1 MSPSEPANT
10 GPATTGGHSMHNA
23 RHWVA
28 SGLLAI
34 AVAHTL
40 PKASARDEV
49 SAPVMIDL
57 PAQPLTKTLLAIGT
71 LTGRQIIFPG
81 DAMAGLSAPGIEGR
95 LTAPQALARALMGT
109 GFKVEMGSDAIYIRL
124 PSGAAGGQGA
134 EQRGEAIVVTGSR
147 IRGVASASQVYSYET
162 AQARDQGITDMRG
175 LAAAIPQNFT
185 GGQSPG
191 VGNGAEASGSR
202 NTDSSTALNL
212 RGLGPGSTLTLL
224 NGHRLAYNLS
234 NQSVDFSSIPFAA
247 VERVEI
253 MPDGASAL
261 YGSDAIGGVAN
272 IVLKK
277 DLRGVTANAVLGAAT
292 DGGYSTQNY
301 NVAAGT
307 RWRSGGVLLT
317 GNYDRNTEILA
328 GDRSFASGV
337 NEHLTLYPKIES
349 YAVVGSGHQD
359 VGENLVL
366 ALDALYAHRDAVRAS
381 PYTNNAPV
389 EVSGIVFSTSS
400 WNLSVAPSATLRMSD
415 WQFSL
420 VGIYGRSHL
429 RSRSHIFPSYFSSAV
444 LENET
449 IGSEIAGDGPLVAI
463 PGGDIRLAFG
473 GGYRRDAF
481 ISRAASNPIDA
492 HQENIFGYAE
502 LSIPLSSPDQEIP
515 GFYRTSLSAA
525 VRYEDYPGI
534 GRLATPKLGFVSSP
548 NADVDFK
555 LSWGRS
561 FKSPTLYQR
570 LNPVTVYLF
579 PGNLY
584 GERPGAP
591 AGQTIL
597 AVYGGNSELKP
608 EKADSLSA
616 SLVFHPSRIPG
627 LDLSLSYFRVNYR
640 NRIVDPISSLNRV
653 LIDPVFGNLVQFSP
667 TPQDIA
673 ATIAMAPLGLENQ
686 TGSGAPFDPASVYA
700 TIDGRSQNVAKDQ
713 ISGVDLS
720 LSYRFDAG
728 SLGTLSLFS
737 NATYLRSSRI
747 LIAGMPKIDLAGTIF
762 NPPHFKLR
770 GGVGWSRDSLLVNAV
785 INYIGGVNDN
795 RRVDTVELKGM
806 ASVDL
811 SVKYHVDVAGGVDVQ
826 VSALNILNAKPD
838 IIRNSGNYMPVDS
851 TNYSTIGRYMSLSL
865 TKSF

>member
-1 MSPSEPANT
+1 MSPSEP
-10 GPATTGGHSMHNA
+10 GIIGSVTTGGHSMHNA

-28 SGLLAI
+28 SSLLAI
-34 AVAHTL
+34 AIVHTL
-40 PKASARDEV
+40 PNAAAREDV
-49 SAPVMIDL
+49 GTPVMIDL

-81 DAMAGLSAPGIEGR
+81 DVMAGLSAPVIEGR
-95 LTAPQALARALMGT
+95 LTASEALAHALAGT
-109 GFKVEMGSDAIYIRL
+109 GFRVEMGSDAIYIRL
-124 PSGAAGGQGA
+124 SPGAAGEQGT

-147 IRGVASASQVYSYET
+147 IRGVASASQVYSYGT

-191 VGNGAEASGSR
+191 IGNGAEGSGSR

-234 NQSVDFSSIPFAA
+234 NQSVDFSSIPLAA

-272 IVLKK
+272 IMLKK
-277 DLRGVTANAVLGAAT
+277 DFRGVTANAVLGAAT
-292 DGGYSTQNY
+292 DGGYFTQNY
-301 NVAAGT
+301 NLAGGT
-307 RWRSGGVLLT
+307 SWRSGGMMLT

-337 NEHLTLYPKIES
+337 NEHLTLYPKMES
-349 YAVVGSGHQD
+349 YAFVGSGHQAI
-359 VGENLVL
+359 GENLVL
-366 ALDALYAHRDAVRAS
+366 ALDALYSHRNAVRAS
-381 PYTNNAPV
+381 PYTDNAPV

-400 WNLSVAPSATLRMSD
+400 WNLSIAPSATLRVSD
-415 WQFSL
+415 WQFAL

-429 RSRSHIFPSYFSSAV
+429 KSRSHIFPNYFSSAV

-449 IGSEIAGDGPLVAI
+449 IGSEISGDGSLVAI

-492 HQENIFGYAE
+492 HQENIFGYTE
-502 LSIPLSSPDQEIP
+502 LSIPLSSPVQAIP

-525 VRYEDYPGI
+525 VRYEDYPGM
-534 GRLATPKLGFVSSP
+534 GRLATPKLGFVWSP

-584 GERPGAP
+584 GEREGAP

-597 AVYGGNSELKP
+597 AVYGGNGDLKP

-616 SLVFHPSRIPG
+616 SLVVHPRPIPG
-627 LDLSLSYFRVNYR
+627 LDVSLSYFRVNYR

-653 LIDPVFGNLVQFSP
+653 LVDPVFANLVQFSP
-667 TPQDIA
+667 TLDDIA

-686 TGSGAPFDPASVYA
+686 TGSGSPFDPASVYA
-700 TIDGRSQNVAKDQ
+700 TIDGRSQNVAKDH
-713 ISGVDLS
+713 ISGVDLT
-720 LSYRFDAG
+720 LRYRADVG
-728 SLGTLSLFS
+728 SVGTFSLFG

-747 LIAGMPKIDLAGTIF
+747 LIDGTPKIDLAGTIF

-770 GGVGWSRDSLLVNAV
+770 GGLGWSRDSLLVNAV
-785 INYIGGVNDN
+785 INYIGGVTDN
-795 RRVDTVELKGM
+795 RRVDTVKVRGM
-806 ASVDL
+806 TSADL

-826 VSALNILNAKPD
+826 VSALNILNTKPD

-851 TNYSTIGRYMSLSL
+851 TNYPTIGRYMSLSL